1 MSFSTD
7 EILSTV
13 ARELRLSEDEVLRE
27 GLRTRLERQIRT
39 ISAEVLEI
47 HGRYGVTSVEE
58 MEDRYRDG
66 SIEEAT
72 SWRDL
77 QRLDRLEYRRTRL
90 LTLLESMPCE

>member
-1 MSFSTD
+1 MSLGAD
-7 EILSTV
+7 ELLSTI
-13 ARELRLSEDEVLRE
+13 AQELQLSEDEVLKQ
-27 GLRTRLERQIRT
+27 GLRTLLERQIRT

-77 QRLDRLEYRRTRL
+77 QRLDRLEYKRDRL
-90 LTLLESMPCE
+90 LQLLGSIS